1 VAAPLSNWKGED
13 MSDPRTEEQRVVAE
27 IGHGAYGPGVL
38 DEPTRP
44 RDDRGEDIG
53 DDDRAELKS
62 TLAAGTDTEAL
73 RDGGPHLTPGV
84 MTTTG
89 GTAGPASFP
98 RRTQHPDGVK
108 VAPTTTGDATTG
120 GMDTVDG
127 SSTSDAST
135 NSVQ

>member
-1 VAAPLSNWKGED
+1 

-38 DEPTRP
+38 DEPTQP
-44 RDDRGEDIG
+44 RADHG
-53 DDDRAELKS
+53 DDEGDELKS
-62 TLAAGTDTEAL
+62 TLPASTDTEVL

-98 RRTQHPDGVK
+98 RRTNHPDGVK

-127 SSTSDAST
+127 STTSDAST

>member
-1 VAAPLSNWKGED
+1 MAAPLSNRKGED

-27 IGHGAYGPGVL
+27 IGHGAYGPDVL

-44 RDDRGEDIG
+44 RVEKDEDEGLG
-53 DDDRAELKS
+53 DELKS
-62 TLAAGTDTEAL
+62 TLPASTDTEVL

-120 GMDTVDG
+120 GMDTLDG
-127 SSTSDAST
+127 GGTSDAST
-135 NSVQ
+135 NAVQ

>member
-1 VAAPLSNWKGED
+1 
-13 MSDPRTEEQRVVAE
+13 MSDPRTDEQRVVAE
-27 IGHGAYGPGVL
+27 IGHGAYGPDVL

-44 RDDRGEDIG
+44 RDDRGDDIG
-53 DDDRAELKS
+53 AELKS
-62 TLAAGTDTEAL
+62 TVAAGTDTDAL
-73 RDGGPHLTPGV
+73 RDGGPQLTPGV

-98 RRTQHPDGVK
+98 RRTEHPDGVK

-127 SSTSDAST
+127 STTSDAST
-135 NSVQ
+135 NAVQ